1 MGTLLTLAKG
11 DTGPLTVTVSHTTM
25 GATGL
30 TPYLTANG
38 GRLWFYGKYDVSD
51 PDALTNG
58 TTSGAVFTKTEASGA
73 IVVTT
78 AGNNTTTDGVVTITL
93 QPADTTIIPVDTPIT
108 LYCSL
113 KGATADSPNLEY
125 TIVKDVL
132 LNIGA
137 QATSKVS

>member
-1 MGTLLTLAKG
+1 MSTLLTITKG
-11 DTGPLTVTVSHTTM
+11 DTGPLVVTVSHTTL

-38 GRLWFYGKYDVSD
+38 GRLWFYGKYSVSD
-51 PDALTNG
+51 PDTLTNG
-58 TTSGAVFTKTEASGA
+58 TTSGAVFAKTEASGA

-78 AGNNTTTDGVVTITL
+78 VGNNTTTDGVVTITL
-93 QPADTTIIPVDTPIT
+93 QPADTTIIPVDTRVT

-113 KGATADSPNLEY
+113 KGATADTPNQEY
-125 TIVKDVL
+125 TIDKDIL
-132 LNIGA
+132 LVVSA